1 MAGTVTLAVENR
13 KTPECGK
20 IVQRM
25 VFDWTSSAG
34 GAADHEFELQ
44 GYIVKVVTDPDNSA
58 APTDNY
64 DLSIVDED
72 GADVL
77 IGQGADRDT
86 ANTESFYPAQ
96 ADGAIPVFHCGTVT
110 FTIAN
115 AGNAKA
121 GRAILWVVESLG

>member
-1 MAGTVTLAVENR
+1 MAGTVVQTVENR
-13 KTPECGK
+13 ELTECGK
-20 IVQRM
+20 LVQRI
-25 VFDWTSSAG
+25 VFDWTSSSG
-34 GAADHEFELQ
+34 GAADATFLLK
-44 GYIVKVVTDPDNSA
+44 GFILKFVTDPDNTA

-86 ANTESFYPAQ
+86 ATTETVYPAQ
-96 ADGAIPVFHCGTVT
+96 SGGAIPVFHAGTVT

-121 GRAILWVVESLG
+121 GRVVMWVVESLR